1 MNLYDLNVKRGQRMT
16 QQPAT
21 IPSWF
26 QSLLDKAPEAIIGLK
41 AVRDQLG
48 KIQDLELLFA
58 NEKSLH
64 VLQTSNPYSRY
75 FAVVCPWARSSGLFD
90 QLIKVIESGHPWSG
104 LIQHPEGLQ
113 LIQSQV
119 SASKL
124 DDGCL
129 ISCLDLGPFPGGK
142 AEETDVDEE
151 SSRAQSSS
159 ILESIFD
166 ASPGAIAVYKVI
178 KDQQRTIDFET
189 LLMNT
194 ATRRAIGLSR
204 DDVNGKRFT
213 ELFPAI
219 EANVL
224 EQLLKA
230 ADSGTTTD
238 FEYEEQSHGK
248 AHWFRITASRLND
261 LLIVW
266 REEITS
272 RKSSEQEI
280 EDLNKALIAKN
291 NELAFLNSELKTF
304 NAITANDYSDTLRN
318 LYINLEMIVTVDAHH
333 LSNSGR
339 ANLRRAQA
347 AIQRMQLLTD
357 DLKAYTRLQELDTQ
371 KQDVDLNAIMDT
383 IITDFEHR
391 LNPHDIDVKC
401 HQMPLVTGHPFLIS
415 LVFHHLIDNAIK
427 FRKEEGLH
435 HIEIS
440 CRESFDASAAGF
452 SEAVPNR
459 LYHMITVKDTGNG
472 FPAEETK
479 NIFGIFYRLH
489 DKTRYKGSGIGLA
502 ICKKIMDIH
511 GGFVVAESHGDTGA
525 SFHCF
530 FPA

>member
-1 MNLYDLNVKRGQRMT
+1 MYDLPLKGGLRMT

-41 AVRDQLG
+41 AVRRQDETIL
-48 KIQDLELLFA
+48 DLEFLFA
-58 NEKSLH
+58 NEKSKQLTQSADTA
-64 VLQTSNPYSRY
+64 VLFTI
-75 FAVVCPWARSSGLFD
+75 ACPWARASGLYD
-90 QLIKVIESGHPWSG
+90 HLLNVIETGRPWSG
-104 LIQHPEGLQ
+104 LIQHPENGLM
-113 LIQSQV
+113 IQTQV

-129 ISCLDLGPFPGGK
+129 VSCLNLGPFPSGK
-142 AEETDVDEE
+142 TAQAVDSDEMAKNE
-151 SSRAQSSS
+151 NPS

-166 ASPGAIAVYKVI
+166 AAPGAIAVYKI
-178 KDQQRTIDFET
+178 IREQQHAVDFEP
-189 LLMNT
+189 LLMNA
-194 ATRRAIGLSR
+194 ATRHAIGLTRTQVSGR
-204 DDVNGKRFT
+204 SFR
-213 ELFPAI
+213 ELFPSVQPF
-219 EANVL
+219 VL
-224 EQLLKA
+224 EELKRA
-230 ADSGTTTD
+230 ADSGETAD
-238 FEYEEQSHGK
+238 FEYQENFSGGSR
-248 AHWFRITASRLND
+248 WFRITASRLDD

-266 REEITS
+266 REEIS
-272 RKSSEQEI
+272 ARKRSDQEI

-291 NELAFLNSELKTF
+291 NELAYLNSELKTF

-318 LYINLEMIVTVDAHH
+318 LYINLEMIVTVDAQH

-383 IITDFEHR
+383 IINDFDSR
-391 LNPHDIDVKC
+391 LKPHDIDVKC
-401 HQMPLVTGHPFLIS
+401 DQMPLVTGHPFLIS

-427 FRKEEGLH
+427 FRKEDGRH

-440 CRESFDASAAGF
+440 CRESLDASAAGF
-452 SEAVPNR
+452 SEALPNR
-459 LYHMITVKDTGNG
+459 LYHMITVKDTGRG
-472 FPAEETK
+472 FPTDETK

-511 GGFVVAESHGDTGA
+511 GGFVVAESNGDAGA